1 MGGVGGDW
9 RLLPI
14 VLVLPDVSDGGH
26 VELSLGCLVELF
38 ALVEKGV
45 LEDEHLLR

>member
-1 MGGVGGDW
+1 MGGVGGGR
-9 RLLPI
+9 RLFPVGF
-14 VLVLPDVSDGGH
+14 VLLDVSDGGH